1 MKNFIVIFLFLT
13 IFSGLTS
20 SAQEKV
26 TVYDIPQ
33 PPQNPNK
40 PHAPARVN
48 VEAWIDES
56 ILTITFLQPEGEAT
70 ITFDSE
76 YVYNQ
81 EELTFSTDAPFMI
94 DITPYGEVSS
104 FTIETEAG
112 HTYIG
117 YLNQF

>member
-1 MKNFIVIFLFLT
+1 MKPIIFLT
-13 IFSGLTS
+13 ILMVSSWLTS
-20 SAQEKV
+20 YAEKKV
-26 TVYDIPQ
+26 IPIKNDNKTIN
-33 PPQNPNK
+33 NPNK

-48 VEAWIDES
+48 VEAWIDEP

-94 DITPYGEVSS
+94 DITPYGAVSS
-104 FTIETEAG
+104 FTIETEDG

-117 YLNQF
+117 YIL